1 MTYVIPQIPNVAFL
15 NVLKYFLKEYSYN
28 MQFFTIFYITF
39 ILKYLVFTNVL
50 KSSQSGV
57 LKGK

>member
-28 MQFFTIFYITF
+28 MQFFKIFYITF